1 MLQMTTDMFHLKL
14 LAACGGLLCVV
25 ADSINTNQYD
35 KTSVMIYH
43 VIADS
48 INTTLIVQINMTK
61 QV

>member
-1 MLQMTTDMFHLKL
+1 MVFSITFKNISVISWRSDL
-14 LAACGGLLCVV
+14 LL
-25 ADSINTNQYD
+25 TNQYD